1 MRLEL
6 KVVRITTVEFGDAT
20 RVAEGRLTLDRA
32 ELQALLGADPRL
44 AGIGIEITNPG
55 DDCRIAG
62 IFDAFE
68 PRYKPDGR
76 PNFPGVT
83 DPIGR
88 AGDGTTVVAR
98 GCAVLLIGGLPARSA
113 TVVDMRGPGAEL
125 SPLARTANICIT
137 SCPAPGVAKSAYYR
151 ALKEA
156 GAKASV
162 YIGQAASQAQEQ
174 ETEVYE
180 LATGAADGGSVALP
194 RVAYIYTV
202 ASQQVPTEAGEPIL
216 YGDNVRHLL
225 PTVLHPNEV
234 LDGAVVTPYWNFGG
248 DTYSAQNHP
257 MVRELYR
264 RHAKDLTFAGVI
276 AIIAAEN
283 EAERKRNAIMAAT
296 LARETLAADAVVMTK
311 YGGGI
316 PESVLME
323 TYDACEDLGMK
334 GTMVLWTHGGDGRIE
349 GSLTFMSP
357 RANAV
362 VSCGITDQQIHLPRP
377 ARVIGAAEIG
387 PVLSIDRGSVVY
399 ASDEAVR
406 LTHQF
411 IAGAVDQ
418 FGANRLSIEE
428 Y

>member
-1 MRLEL
+1 MRLEF
-6 KVVRITTVEFGDAT
+6 KVVRVNRVEFGDAT
-20 RVAEGRLTLDRA
+20 QIADGRLTLACA
-32 ELQALLGADPRL
+32 ELRALLAADLRL
-44 AGIGIEITNPG
+44 AEVEIEITNPG

-62 IFDAFE
+62 IFDIFE

-76 PNFPGVT
+76 PNYPGVS

-88 AGDGTTVVAR
+88 AGHGTTVVAR

-113 TVVDMRGPGAEL
+113 GVVDMRGPGAEL
-125 SPLARTANICIT
+125 SPFARTANVCIT
-137 SCPAPGVAKSAYYR
+137 SRPGAGVAKSAYYR

-156 GAKASV
+156 GAKASA
-162 YIGQAASQAQEQ
+162 YLGQAASQAQAQ
-174 ETEVYE
+174 ETEVYDLVAGSGDE
-180 LATGAADGGSVALP
+180 SGAALP
-194 RVAYIYTV
+194 RVAYIYTI
-202 ASQQVPTEAGEPIL
+202 ASQQIPTEAGEPIL

-248 DTYSAQNHP
+248 VTYSAQNHP

-264 RHAKDLTFAGVI
+264 RHGRELTFAGVI

-283 EAERKRNAIMAAT
+283 ETERKRNAIMAAT
-296 LARETLAADAVVMTK
+296 LARETLQADAVVMTK

-323 TYDACEDLGMK
+323 TYDACEDVGIK

-362 VSCGITDQQIHLPRP
+362 VSCGITDELIHLPKP
-377 ARVIGAAEIG
+377 ARVIGAAQIG
-387 PVLSIDRGSVVY
+387 PVLSIDRGSEIY
-399 ASDEAVR
+399 AANEAVR

-411 IAGAVDQ
+411 MAGGIDQ